1 MMNKETVLEITRR
14 LYKAYTNFSE
24 KESKV
29 YTVKGE
35 GYNFQILIN
44 SDPKIILSSVSEGN
58 FNTIE
63 KIVKAIPFIYL
74 CKQCDIQL
82 LTSINIKSLVD

>member
-1 MMNKETVLEITRR
+1 MDRETILEIVKR
-14 LYKAYTNFSE
+14 LFKAYSNFNE
-24 KESKV
+24 KESKI
-29 YTVKGE
+29 YTVKGDN
-35 GYNFQILIN
+35 YNFQILIN

-58 FNTIE
+58 FNTNE

-74 CKQCDIQL
+74 CQQCDIQL

>member
-1 MMNKETVLEITRR
+1 MDRETILEIVNR
-14 LYKAYTNFSE
+14 LFKAYSNFNE
-24 KESKV
+24 KESKI
-29 YTVKGE
+29 YTVKGKN
-35 GYNFQILIN
+35 YNFQILIN

-63 KIVKAIPFIYL
+63 KIVKAIPFINL